1 MRQKVVKS
9 GKNREFVKNLK
20 EIMMKKISIFLPL
33 IAALALHAESIQYTT
48 YVKVTK
54 SIPEYETVIERTPTQ
69 ECWTEEV
76 PVTYYETYDAP
87 RSSYRQGG
95 DTTAGAIIGGV
106 TGGVLGHQI
115 GKGRGKDVATVAG
128 AVLGTLAGQN
138 MAKGNQQSYYEEP
151 RRVAKTRYER
161 KRRCTTR
168 YTERKVRNFAGYK
181 NIAYYKGKKI
191 VKYSDRRLKRIP
203 LTVTVTY

>member
-1 MRQKVVKS
+1 
-9 GKNREFVKNLK
+9 
-20 EIMMKKISIFLPL
+20 MKKRFLLLPL
-33 IAALALHAESIQYTT
+33 LAAFSLQAGSIQYTA
-48 YVKVTK
+48 YAKVTT
-54 SIPEYETVIERTPTQ
+54 SVPEYETVIERTPHQ
-69 ECWTEEV
+69 ECWTEQV

-87 RSSYRQGG
+87 QSSYSYNRQG

-106 TGGVLGHQI
+106 AGGVLGHQI

-138 MAKGNQQSYYEEP
+138 MAEGNHRQGAYSQPS
-151 RRVAKTRYER
+151 RRVAKTRYES
-161 KRRCTTR
+161 KRRCKTT
-168 YTERKVRNFAGYK
+168 YTEREVRSFKGYK
-181 NIAYYKGKKI
+181 NIAWYKGKKI

>member
-1 MRQKVVKS
+1 
-9 GKNREFVKNLK
+9 
-20 EIMMKKISIFLPL
+20 MKKRFLLLPL
-33 IAALALHAESIQYTT
+33 LAAFSLHAGSIQYTA
-48 YVKVTK
+48 YAKVTT
-54 SIPEYETVIERTPTQ
+54 SVPEYETVIEQTPHQ

-87 RSSYRQGG
+87 QSSYSYNRRG
-95 DTTAGAIIGGV
+95 DATAGAIIGGV
-106 TGGVLGHQI
+106 AGGVLGHQI

-138 MAKGNQQSYYEEP
+138 MAEGNHYGAYSRP
-151 RRVAKTRYER
+151 SHPHRVAKTRYESR
-161 KRRCTTR
+161 RRCNTT
-168 YTERKVRNFAGYK
+168 YTQREVRHFKGYK
-181 NIAYYKGKKI
+181 NIAWYKGKKI

>member
-1 MRQKVVKS
+1 
-9 GKNREFVKNLK
+9 
-20 EIMMKKISIFLPL
+20 MKKRWIIVPL
-33 IAALALHAESIQYTT
+33 LAALTLQAESIQYTT

-54 SIPEYETVIERTPTQ
+54 SVPEYETVIERTPHE
-69 ECWTEEV
+69 ECWTERV
-76 PVTYYETYDAP
+76 PVTYYETYESP
-87 RSSYRQGG
+87 QSSYREGG

-106 TGGVLGHQI
+106 AGGVLGHQI

-138 MAKGNQQSYYEEP
+138 MAQGSRERYHKAP

-168 YTERKVRNFAGYK
+168 YTEREVRSFRGYK
-181 NIAYYKGKKI
+181 NIAWYKGKKI
-191 VKYSDRRLKRIP
+191 VKYSDRRLKKIP
-203 LTVTVTY
+203 LTVTITY